1 MKPDEPGSP
10 VVLVVDDTP
19 DTLRF
24 VNDAL
29 DAAGMTVV
37 VAVDGAS
44 AIRIARRMAPDVVL
58 LDAVMPGMDGFET
71 CRLLKSEPT
80 MSGVPIIFMTGL
92 SETDDIVRAFE
103 AGGVDYLTKPIVVEE
118 MLARIHA
125 HIANARLT
133 RSARAALDVSGRF
146 LFAVSRAGAVVWA
159 TPRAQELLAELQAGG
174 TPGQHAPWAS
184 WFGDDAPHRGGAP
197 NVSPPETRI
206 GDMRVVYVDRL
217 WPDEFLLQFV
227 PRDSSAPPPD
237 FGRRVGLTEREGQV
251 LYWLTKGKANRDIA
265 EILGLSTRTIDKHLQ
280 QIYAKLEVENRT
292 SATAIAVQLLRE
304 RGGR

>member
-37 VAVDGAS
+37 VAVDGAA

-58 LDAVMPGMDGFET
+58 LDALMPGMDGFET
-71 CRLLKSEPT
+71 CRLLRLEPT

-92 SETDDIVRAFE
+92 SETNDIVRAFD

-159 TPRAQELLAELQAGG
+159 TPRAQELLAEFQAGA

-184 WFGDDAPHRGGAP
+184 WFGDDALRGAP
-197 NVSPPETRI
+197 NVPPPETRI

-280 QIYAKLEVENRT
+280 QIYAKLDVENRT

-304 RGGR
+304 HGGR